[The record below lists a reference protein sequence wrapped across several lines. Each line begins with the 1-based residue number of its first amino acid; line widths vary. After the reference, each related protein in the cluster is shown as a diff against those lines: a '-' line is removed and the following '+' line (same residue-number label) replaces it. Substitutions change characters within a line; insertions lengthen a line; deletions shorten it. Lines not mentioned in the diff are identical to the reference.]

1 MGRGV
6 RRQHTQRDFLHLP
19 DESKDNK
26 KREPACRALLLGPDQ
41 AQEHVEGDLDRVDE
55 DEAVLGAD
63 ELEVDGVHNGPY
75 LPRAL
80 ASREQIVLDLVGDD
94 AKGIS
99 VDESEV
105 GEKDSHEDGAPDELI
120 KRDFGSDVLGL
131 CSFNLFVQ
139 PVVKVVS

>member
-1 MGRGV
+1 M
-6 RRQHTQRDFLHLP
+6 L
-19 DESKDNK
+19 
-26 KREPACRALLLGPDQ
+26 KRVDLLGSNERE
-41 AQEHVEGDLDRVDE
+41 EHVEGHLDSIDE
-55 DEAVLGAD
+55 NQAVLGRN

-75 LPRAL
+75 LPRTL